1 MRFRAL
7 RKCWRTIAC
16 TGAAVASR
24 FTNDTQLPPP
34 RDAGRSPSHLFTVVP
49 MKSRWIIFI
58 VAAATVG
65 MLTLAMNSRP
75 LQIEYHKY
83 FLERLHEAIYDE
95 PTVTSGGLVGYG
107 DRNQFERQ
115 EQHCNRL
122 ATLGYFFHKRYDMDK
137 LPDTGEV
144 HSAFWR
150 LVQNEFPNRRYPT
163 LSYPDN
169 VLEVWDLAECEAEWD
184 EFVERHNVPDFADR
198 FIVQTQN
205 GEIE

>member
-1 MRFRAL
+1 
-7 RKCWRTIAC
+7 
-16 TGAAVASR
+16 
-24 FTNDTQLPPP
+24 
-34 RDAGRSPSHLFTVVP
+34 

-58 VAAATVG
+58 VGAATVG

-75 LQIEYHKY
+75 LEIEYHKY
-83 FLERLHEAIYDE
+83 SLERLHEAIYDK
-95 PTVTSGGLVGYG
+95 PSVTSGGLVGYG
-107 DRNQFERQ
+107 DGNQFKRQ

-122 ATLGYFFHKRYDMDK
+122 ATLGYFFHKRYDMDN

-144 HSAFWR
+144 HGAFWQ

-184 EFVERHNVPDFADR
+184 EFVDRHNVPDFADR
-198 FIVQTQN
+198 FIVKTQK
-205 GEIE
+205 

>member
-1 MRFRAL
+1 MH
-7 RKCWRTIAC
+7 
-16 TGAAVASR
+16 GSSGSR
-24 FTNDTQLPPP
+24 VSWWSIHSPQP
-34 RDAGRSPSHLFTVVP
+34 RDFGPSPSHLFTVVP

-150 LVQNEFPNRRYPT
+150 LVQSEFPNRRYPT

>member
-1 MRFRAL
+1 
-7 RKCWRTIAC
+7 
-16 TGAAVASR
+16 
-24 FTNDTQLPPP
+24 
-34 RDAGRSPSHLFTVVP
+34 
-49 MKSRWIIFI
+49 MKSRSIIFI

-83 FLERLHEAIYDE
+83 FLDRLHEAIYDE

-150 LVQNEFPNRRYPT
+150 LVQSEFPNRRYPT

>member
-1 MRFRAL
+1 
-7 RKCWRTIAC
+7 
-16 TGAAVASR
+16 
-24 FTNDTQLPPP
+24 
-34 RDAGRSPSHLFTVVP
+34 
-49 MKSRWIIFI
+49 MKSRSIIFI

-150 LVQNEFPNRRYPT
+150 RVQNEFPNRRYPT

-169 VLEVWDLAECEAEWD
+169 VLEVWDRAECEAEWD

>member
-1 MRFRAL
+1 MDCSDVLDRAFGL
-7 RKCWRTIAC
+7 AWSHLL
-16 TGAAVASR
+16 GLGEPHLS
-24 FTNDTQLPPP
+24 Q
-34 RDAGRSPSHLFTVVP
+34 SHLFTVVP

-58 VAAATVG
+58 VGAATVG

-75 LQIEYHKY
+75 LEIEYHKY
-83 FLERLHEAIYDE
+83 SLERLHVAIYDE

-107 DRNQFERQ
+107 DGNQFERQ

-184 EFVERHNVPDFADR
+184 EFVDRHNVPDFADR
-198 FIVQTQN
+198 FIVKTQK
-205 GEIE
+205 

>member
-1 MRFRAL
+1 
-7 RKCWRTIAC
+7 
-16 TGAAVASR
+16 
-24 FTNDTQLPPP
+24 
-34 RDAGRSPSHLFTVVP
+34 
-49 MKSRWIIFI
+49 
-58 VAAATVG
+58 
-65 MLTLAMNSRP
+65 
-75 LQIEYHKY
+75 
-83 FLERLHEAIYDE
+83 
-95 PTVTSGGLVGYG
+95 
-107 DRNQFERQ
+107 
-115 EQHCNRL
+115 
-122 ATLGYFFHKRYDMDK
+122 MDK

-184 EFVERHNVPDFADR
+184 EFVERHTVPDFADR

>member
-1 MRFRAL
+1 LKISKQISDRYPF
-7 RKCWRTIAC
+7 TINADQ
-16 TGAAVASR
+16 TEIH
-24 FTNDTQLPPP
+24 FTLNQNN
-34 RDAGRSPSHLFTVVP
+34 LFTVVP
-49 MKSRWIIFI
+49 MKSRSIIFI

-150 LVQNEFPNRRYPT
+150 LVQSEFPNRRYPT